1 MKKNKNKSKSLFF
14 NDSSQ
19 VCKNQK
25 KINLMI
31 QQIYTPQL
39 LIPLSQNN
47 VSQLQNNI
55 NNLYNVSIGLNN
67 YKFKKLQSTK
77 LIYSILNATNTI
89 INLTVKNTYLNYENN
104 KYELELNKYKP
115 QLVAASQTDAV
126 IDYSYLIYIEE
137 YGIPFDG
144 IFDKTKLNEIKKQL
158 HKC

>member
-1 MKKNKNKSKSLFF
+1 MKKSKNKSKPLFF

-25 KINLMI
+25 KIDLMI

-55 NNLYNVSIGLNN
+55 NNLYSVSIGLNN
-67 YKFKKLQSTK
+67 YKFKNLQSTK

-89 INLTVKNTYLNYENN
+89 INLTGKNTHLNYENN
-104 KYELELNKYKP
+104 RYELELNKYKRE
-115 QLVAASQTDAV
+115 LVAASQTDAV

-137 YGIPFDG
+137 YGIPIDG